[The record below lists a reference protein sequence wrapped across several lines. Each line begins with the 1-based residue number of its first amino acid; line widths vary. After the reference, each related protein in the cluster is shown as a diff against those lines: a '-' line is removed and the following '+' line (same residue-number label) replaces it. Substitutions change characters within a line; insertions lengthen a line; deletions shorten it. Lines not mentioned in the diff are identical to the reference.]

1 MVRPIQINVDDF
13 DLCPEI
19 NPSRKPKKKKKFYVY
34 GYIIDDKKII
44 SKGIFSIWVSRLW
57 IKKPDS
63 KEEMCG
69 KERKG
74 RRVLNSFGRR
84 WCF

>member
-1 MVRPIQINVDDF
+1 MPRDQS
-13 DLCPEI
+13 LKET
-19 NPSRKPKKKKKFYVY
+19 KKKKNFSVS
-34 GYIIDDKKII
+34 GYLLDDTKII

>member
-1 MVRPIQINVDDF
+1 LIYAQRSIPQGNQ
-13 DLCPEI
+13 
-19 NPSRKPKKKKKFYVY
+19 KKKKNFSVS
-34 GYIIDDKKII
+34 GYLLDDTKII